1 MHDTAAHLV
10 NRVIPQVPVRQW
22 VLSLPRWARFLLAR
36 DPMLITRSLDIALR
50 TIFAHQRR
58 RAHCA
63 GALASRTGAITF
75 VQRFGGALNL
85 NVHFHCVIPDGVFVR
100 ENGSVRFVALAPPSD
115 DEVMAVLRRI
125 VARLDDLL
133 RPRLA
138 SAEAD
143 ARPLDAL
150 GAAQAEAMNSLGTA
164 PPDTGRAR
172 KLAAYLHGF
181 SLLEGGRPSHR
192 DAPTLRGR
200 SRAGARPHDRQGQTE
215 PHGRTL
221 SSQQEASRSPR
232 CRMGRQ
238 GCSGVRHLGNRTR
251 RDSPAARGWCG
262 CCSTGADD
270 AWHGSGFSSDDCF
283 SALVCAARDAQCGL
297 SRRL

>member
-1 MHDTAAHLV
+1 MPLSDGRGLERGMRGFCVVGRRAQPRVSAPRAGADAAARDGPRTLEDLPRRNGGARRGGRESALVRRGRIRALPRVRHPREWVRAVRCQACGDELLIAFSCKGRGFCPSCTSRRMHDTAAHLV

-36 DPMLITRSLDIALR
+36 DPILITRSLDLALR
-50 TIFAHQRR
+50 AIFAQQRR
-58 RAHCA
+58 RARRA
-63 GALASRTGAITF
+63 GALAPRTGAVTF

-100 ENGSVRFVALAPPSD
+100 ENGSVHFVALAPPSD

-133 RPRLA
+133 GPRLA

-143 ARPLDAL
+143 ARPPDAL

-181 SLLEGGRPSHR
+181 
-192 DAPTLRGR
+192 
-200 SRAGARPHDRQGQTE
+200 
-215 PHGRTL
+215 
-221 SSQQEASRSPR
+221 
-232 CRMGRQ
+232 
-238 GCSGVRHLGNRTR
+238 
-251 RDSPAARGWCG
+251 
-262 CCSTGADD
+262 
-270 AWHGSGFSSDDCF
+270 
-283 SALVCAARDAQCGL
+283 
-297 SRRL
+297 